1 MTHAHFIGKDAKLPV
16 ATSCVGKSNVSIGTG
31 GNPFIWWASVSHPIA
46 PCFVD
51 YAAQGEAKNKQITM
65 HVPPLSPHEYT
76 HTHTHMHTH
85 ARTHAR
91 THAHTHTHTHTYTH
105 THTHTTTTHTTQSSG
120 IIIIVTLGAT
130 CLYCCCFA
138 CVCSTLFSRIVT
150 YIAIA
155 GIILS
160 LLCFCVLL
168 AWMGVGTYMA
178 TLVVNVEGQTCINF
192 FILLALF
199 FVYLAALIVFCAVS
213 CVWKLHDL
221 AVNRTKD
228 KPAV

>member
-1 MTHAHFIGKDAKLPV
+1 MAGKRRAATGGADKLERGVANAFSFCRCTVYSSATCGFMLVMCIALAVLWIGGSYIGKDAKLPV

-31 GNPFIWWASVSHPIA
+31 GNPFIWWAS
-46 PCFVD
+46 
-51 YAAQGEAKNKQITM
+51 
-65 HVPPLSPHEYT
+65 
-76 HTHTHMHTH
+76 
-85 ARTHAR
+85 
-91 THAHTHTHTHTYTH
+91 
-105 THTHTTTTHTTQSSG
+105 SSG

-138 CVCSTLFSRIVT
+138 CVCSTIFSRIVT